1 MKKYFVLLFIIILS
15 ATSCTIVRNTG
26 SYSGGSNAN
35 NTDLT
40 PGKVQREIHKGMS
53 GAEVMQALGSPN
65 IVTKDENGLET
76 WVYDRIATDA
86 SYSQQTN
93 VLFLWI
99 FAKRNNESEY
109 QLSQSTFTVIIKMKD
124 DKVDSFTYHSSK
136 F

>member
-1 MKKYFVLLFIIILS
+1 MKKYYLLILVVLLS

-26 SYSGGSNAN
+26 TYSGGSNN
-35 NTDLT
+35 NNNDLT
-40 PGKVQREIHKGMS
+40 PGKVQKEIRKGMS
-53 GAEVMQALGSPN
+53 GAEVMQSLGSPN

-76 WVYDRIATDA
+76 WVYDKIATDA
-86 SYSQQTN
+86 SYSKQTDA
-93 VLFLWI
+93 LFLWI
-99 FAKRNNESEY
+99 FAKKNTESDY

>member
-1 MKKYFVLLFIIILS
+1 MKKYYVLLLVVLIS
-15 ATSCTIVRNTG
+15 ATSCTMVRNSGT
-26 SYSGGSNAN
+26 YSGGSNNN

-40 PGKVQREIHKGMS
+40 AGKVQKEIKKGMS
-53 GAEVMQALGSPN
+53 GAEVMQSLGSPN

-86 SYSQQTN
+86 SYSNQTD

-99 FAKRNNESEY
+99 FAKRNTESEY
-109 QLSQSTFTVIIKMKD
+109 QLSQSTFTVIIKMRD
-124 DKVDSFTYHSSK
+124 DKVDSYTFHSSK

>member
-1 MKKYFVLLFIIILS
+1 MKKYFVLLFVILIS
-15 ATSCTIVRNTG
+15 ATSCTVVSNSGT
-26 SYSGGSNAN
+26 YSGGSNN

-40 PGKVQREIHKGMS
+40 AGKVQREIRKGMS
-53 GAEVMQALGSPN
+53 GAEVMQSLGSPN

-76 WVYDRIATDA
+76 WVYDKIATDA
-86 SYSQQTN
+86 NYSQQTD

-99 FAKRNNESEY
+99 FAKRNTESEY
-109 QLSQSTFTVIIKMKD
+109 QLSQSTFTVLIKLKD

>member
-1 MKKYFVLLFIIILS
+1 MKKYFVLLFIIMLS

-40 PGKVQREIHKGMS
+40 AGKVQREIKKGMS
-53 GAEVMQALGSPN
+53 GAEVLQLLGSPN

-86 SYSQQTN
+86 SYSNQTD

-99 FAKRNNESEY
+99 FAKRNNESDY

>member
-1 MKKYFVLLFIIILS
+1 MKKYFVLLFIIMLS

-40 PGKVQREIHKGMS
+40 AGKVQREIKKGMS
-53 GAEVMQALGSPN
+53 GAEVLQSLGSPN

-86 SYSQQTN
+86 SYSNQTD

-99 FAKRNNESEY
+99 FAKRNNESDY

>member
-1 MKKYFVLLFIIILS
+1 MKKYFVLLFVVLLGT
-15 ATSCTIVRNTG
+15 TSCTIVRNSGT
-26 SYSGGSNAN
+26 YSGGSNNN

-40 PGKVQREIHKGMS
+40 AGKVQREIKKGMS
-53 GAEVMQALGSPN
+53 GAEVLQSLGSPN

-86 SYSQQTN
+86 SYSNQSDA
-93 VLFLWI
+93 LFLWI
-99 FAKRNNESEY
+99 FAKRNTESEY
-109 QLSQSTFTVIIKMKD
+109 QLSQSTFTVIIKLKD